1 MIFVKTGLIKTYK
14 AIEPNT
20 KSEQPTHKI
29 TPSEV
34 VNKGQ

>member
-1 MIFVKTGLIKTYK
+1 MIFVKTGLIKAYTVT
-14 AIEPNT
+14 EPKT